1 MSNEN
6 FGVEFVENF
15 RKSMVTMTVSIA
27 RKGMT
32 QTLPKDVRDQVI
44 AYCAKAKKPMADVTM
59 IVPLFGDYQQAYKD
73 RVIKPR
79 SAINTYWD
87 NISIQLGERGR
98 SGVPRGIPSAN
109 YIKVRSEFD
118 PMVEEANLSLRAFMQ
133 DYDRYCEAGRRA
145 ANHNFKK
152 VGVEGGVSPYMQY
165 PTADEFIA
173 SMYIDISDPAPLP
186 ELGLGNTLHIPKA
199 VAVEIANR
207 NAKKLG
213 ETMKAAQ
220 ANVFTDVIEQMDHVV
235 KQLSQGKRLSPSAL
249 INNSKLLG
257 EKLRDFTACMDA
269 DPRITAMADE
279 IIANIGSMTREDW
292 GGEDRTLPQEKAR
305 RVSIE
310 TAKTDRDELTKI
322 KNRPAGTPSV
332 AQPQGQPMLGGVL
345 PDLL

>member
-1 MSNEN
+1 MQEEN

-32 QTLPKDVRDQVI
+32 QTLPKAVRDQVI
-44 AYCAKAKKPMADVTM
+44 TYCAKAKKPMADVTM
-59 IVPLFGDYQQAYKD
+59 IVPLFGDYQKVYKD
-73 RVIKPR
+73 QVIRPR

-87 NISIQLGERGR
+87 NISTQLGERGK
-98 SGVPRGIPSAN
+98 SGVPRGIPSAS
-109 YIKVRSEFD
+109 YIKVRAEFD
-118 PMVEEANLSLRAFMQ
+118 PMVDFANRSLRAFMQ

-145 ANHNFKK
+145 ADHNFKK
-152 VGVEGGVSPYMQY
+152 VGVEGGVSSYMDY
-165 PTADEFIA
+165 PTADEFVA

-213 ETMKAAQ
+213 ESMKAAQ

-235 KQLSQGKRLSPSAL
+235 KQLSQGKRLSASAL

-257 EKLRDFTACMDA
+257 EKLRDFTACMDN
-269 DPRITAMADE
+269 DTRITNMADE

-305 RVSIE
+305 QTSIE
-310 TAKTDRDELTKI
+310 TAKTVRDELTKI
-322 KNRPAGTPSV
+322 KNRPAGTPPV
-332 AQPQGQPMLGGVL
+332 AQPQGQPVLGGVL

>member
-1 MSNEN
+1 MTEEN

-44 AYCAKAKKPMADVTM
+44 AFCAKAKKPMADVTM

-73 RVIKPR
+73 QVIRPR
-79 SAINTYWD
+79 SVINTYWD
-87 NISIQLGERGR
+87 NISIQLGERGK

-109 YIKVRSEFD
+109 YINVRAEFD
-118 PMVEEANLSLRAFMQ
+118 PMVDFANRSLRAFMQ

-152 VGVEGGVSPYMQY
+152 VGVEGGVSSYMDY

-235 KQLSQGKRLSPSAL
+235 KQLSQGKRLSASSL

-257 EKLRDFTACMDA
+257 EKLRDFTACLDRDCRA
-269 DPRITAMADE
+269 TNIAED
-279 IIANIGSMTREDW
+279 IIRDIGNMTREDW

-305 RVSIE
+305 QTSIE
-310 TAKTDRDELTKI
+310 TAKMARDALKEI
-322 KNRPAGTPSV
+322 RERPAGTPPAV
-332 AQPQGQPMLGGVL
+332 QPQGQPVLGGIL